1 LSTPPHLRVRI
12 RRAAL
17 ACLLAAWAVV
27 AWYHTHKPLPPG
39 THLASQVCAA
49 PQAQAAF
56 IADITAADAFGHRVL
71 SQGIFDAVLGLVR
84 NAQHVLLLDYPS
96 FASPVAATA
105 PAEPGARWSAHE
117 LADAVLAQLAAH
129 RQLQVLVITDPDTES
144 YGAQRAPELER
155 LRAAGVA
162 VVVTDLDRLRDS
174 NPVYS
179 SLWRLAA
186 RWWDR
191 PDGPFG
197 SALRRLNYKANARQL
212 VIADDGTGRLAAVL
226 GSANPSDAASSSS
239 NVALRISGAPLAQ
252 LLGSELALARFSG
265 WRGGAALAAPAAA
278 GCAAAPAAAES
289 VQLLTEGAVQEALL
303 QHLEASDGG
312 GGIDVAMY
320 RIADRAVVEALLGA
334 ARRGVAVRL
343 ILDPNEGAGSGGA
356 AGIPNQVVASEL
368 VSRSD
373 GAIRV
378 RWYRTHGERFH
389 SALVMIYGPQ
399 RVWLLAGSANLTS
412 RSLADLNLVA
422 DAAVDA
428 PSGSA
433 LAQQALGYFDTL
445 WSNRAAPGMEY
456 TADFAVRADASQ
468 SDYWL
473 YRLLEASGFS
483 AF

>member
-27 AWYHTHKPLPPG
+27 AWYHTHKALPPG
-39 THLASQVCAA
+39 LHLASDVCAA
-49 PQAQAAF
+49 PQADAAF
-56 IADITAADAFGHRVL
+56 IADITAADAFGHQVM
-71 SQGIFDAVLGLVR
+71 SQAIFDAVLALVR

-96 FASPVAATA
+96 FAGEAAAAA

-129 RQLQVLVITDPDTES
+129 PQLQVLVITDPATES
-144 YGAQRAPELER
+144 YGARRAPELER
-155 LRAAGVA
+155 LRAAGIA
-162 VVVTDLDRLRDS
+162 VVATDLDRLRDS
-174 NPVYS
+174 NPAYS
-179 SLWRLAA
+179 SLWRLTA

-191 PDGPFG
+191 PDGRFG

-212 VIADDGTGRLAAVL
+212 VIADDGAGGLAAVL
-226 GSANPSDAASSSS
+226 GSANPGDAVSSSS
-239 NVALRISGAPLAQ
+239 NVALRIRGPQLGQ
-252 LLGSELALARFSG
+252 LLASELALAHFSG
-265 WRGGAALAAPAAA
+265 WRGAPTLPPAA
-278 GCAAAPAAAES
+278 GCAAAPAPAES

-303 QHLEASDGG
+303 QHLAASDGG
-312 GGIDVAMY
+312 DGVDVAMY

-343 ILDPNEGAGSGGA
+343 ILDPNDGAGSGGA

-368 VSRSD
+368 VSRSS

-389 SALVMIYGPQ
+389 SALVVIYGRQ
-399 RVWLLAGSANLTS
+399 RLWLLAGSANLTS
-412 RSLADLNLVA
+412 RSLDDLNLVA
-422 DAAVDA
+422 DAAVAA

-433 LAQQALGYFDTL
+433 LAQQALGYFDAL

-456 TADFAVRADASQ
+456 TADFDVRADPSQ